1 MKIKKVFSLY
11 IPVLIFIITIL
22 SCKKSNTSFNE
33 ILESGDL
40 DRIELKRT
48 EIVKNQQE
56 IYNKLKIIDKK
67 IDELNGDKNTTIVET
82 IVLKHEKF
90 DHYVNL
96 QGSVKSNNLINIF
109 PEFSGILKKI
119 YVKSGDNVTKG
130 QRLADIDD
138 GGLKDQLSQLEI
150 TLKLT
155 ETTYQRQKK
164 LWSEKIGSEIEFLET
179 KALYEAQKKG
189 VEQLKKQLK
198 KTFIRAPF
206 KGTIDKVYAKEGEV
220 VFPGRSNL
228 MLILNLDDMYIESDV
243 PENYLNSISKGKKT
257 IIEFPY
263 INAKLESKIRQ
274 SGNFINPN
282 NRTYKIEI
290 DIPKT
295 NLSIKPNLN
304 ARVKINDYSNENAI
318 LIDESFISI
327 DGNNQKYVY
336 KIKEEENVTR
346 VEKKFVETG
355 KNDGNRIEVTSGLN
369 ESDEI
374 VSEGIRKIV
383 NNSKVIVLKK

>member
-1 MKIKKVFSLY
+1 
-11 IPVLIFIITIL
+11 
-22 SCKKSNTSFNE
+22 
-33 ILESGDL
+33 
-40 DRIELKRT
+40 
-48 EIVKNQQE
+48 
-56 IYNKLKIIDKK
+56 
-67 IDELNGDKNTTIVET
+67 
-82 IVLKHEKF
+82 
-90 DHYVNL
+90 
-96 QGSVKSNNLINIF
+96 
-109 PEFSGILKKI
+109 
-119 YVKSGDNVTKG
+119 
-130 QRLADIDD
+130 
-138 GGLKDQLSQLEI
+138 
-150 TLKLT
+150 
-155 ETTYQRQKK
+155 
-164 LWSEKIGSEIEFLET
+164 
-179 KALYEAQKKG
+179 
-189 VEQLKKQLK
+189 
-198 KTFIRAPF
+198 
-206 KGTIDKVYAKEGEV
+206 
-220 VFPGRSNL
+220 
-228 MLILNLDDMYIESDV
+228 MYIESDV

-274 SGNFINPN
+274 SGSFINPN

>member
-1 MKIKKVFSLY
+1 M
-11 IPVLIFIITIL
+11 
-22 SCKKSNTSFNE
+22 
-33 ILESGDL
+33 
-40 DRIELKRT
+40 
-48 EIVKNQQE
+48 
-56 IYNKLKIIDKK
+56 
-67 IDELNGDKNTTIVET
+67 
-82 IVLKHEKF
+82 
-90 DHYVNL
+90 
-96 QGSVKSNNLINIF
+96 
-109 PEFSGILKKI
+109 
-119 YVKSGDNVTKG
+119 
-130 QRLADIDD
+130 
-138 GGLKDQLSQLEI
+138 
-150 TLKLT
+150 
-155 ETTYQRQKK
+155 
-164 LWSEKIGSEIEFLET
+164 
-179 KALYEAQKKG
+179 
-189 VEQLKKQLK
+189 KKQLK

-206 KGTIDKVYAKEGEV
+206 KGTIDKVYAKEGEL
-220 VFPGRSNL
+220 FFQEDQSNVDSY
-228 MLILNLDDMYIESDV
+228 LDDMYIESNV